1 LKNLQRLKSNRLLFK
16 NGSLESKYV
25 KITDLNEVTGI
36 YYEDGPPSIYNNTS
50 STHVASAV
58 DDNE

>member
-1 LKNLQRLKSNRLLFK
+1 
-16 NGSLESKYV
+16 V

-50 STHVASAV
+50 SPHVASAV